1 MVRIEW
7 NEIALEDLKEI
18 HDYIARDSNNYANL
32 FVKKLYD
39 AVQNLKDFPKIGRI
53 VPETNIPS
61 IRVSSCLSS
70 MSLDPNA
77 DTTLSIVSI
86 TIFLYPSDSSKF
98 PDFRTI
104 TQ

>member
-39 AVQNLKDFPKIGRI
+39 AVQNLKDFPEIGRI
-53 VPETNIPS
+53 VPETNISS
-61 IRVSSCLSS
+61 IREIIFQNYRIIYRNMVDYVEIL
-70 MSLDPNA
+70 
-77 DTTLSIVSI
+77 
-86 TIFLYPSDSSKF
+86 TIIHGSRLL
-98 PDFRTI
+98 RM
-104 TQ
+104 